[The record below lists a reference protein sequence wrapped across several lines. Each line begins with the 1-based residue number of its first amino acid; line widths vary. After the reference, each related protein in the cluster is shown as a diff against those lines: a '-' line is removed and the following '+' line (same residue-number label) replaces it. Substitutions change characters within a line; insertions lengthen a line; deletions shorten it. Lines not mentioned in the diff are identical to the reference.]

1 MYSRIR
7 LFFHHFPELQGFF
20 IFKDI
25 PVLPSASFSFFFYLP
40 YSYLKKIGPPRKYQ
54 CFKKIVAP
62 NAPPPTATR
71 SVFLKVRLE
80 MSFQSHLHLLMCPA
94 CLGNL
99 QSFHDI
105 GTRGVHAFD
114 HHSDKVQCVT
124 SHRKYRSLRESL
136 FGCDATGVWG
146 EVCWVDAFTMFFFN
160 QETVESSWGWWVF
173 S

>member
-62 NAPPPTATR
+62 NAPPPQR
-71 SVFLKVRLE
+71 PVL
-80 MSFQSHLHLLMCPA
+80 
-94 CLGNL
+94 
-99 QSFHDI
+99 
-105 GTRGVHAFD
+105 
-114 HHSDKVQCVT
+114 
-124 SHRKYRSLRESL
+124 
-136 FGCDATGVWG
+136 
-146 EVCWVDAFTMFFFN
+146 FFFGGGRLLD
-160 QETVESSWGWWVF
+160 VKI
-173 S
+173 